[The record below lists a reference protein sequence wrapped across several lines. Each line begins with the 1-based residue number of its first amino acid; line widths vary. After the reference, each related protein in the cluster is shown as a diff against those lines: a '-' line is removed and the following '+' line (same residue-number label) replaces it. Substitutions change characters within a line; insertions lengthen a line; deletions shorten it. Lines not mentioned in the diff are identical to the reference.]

1 MVLGKNDKILFGKYK
16 GKTISEIA
24 EENPGYI
31 VWLDENVKTISID
44 QKIVADCEEISDE
57 ENDYAWMGNEFDW
70 GDRD

>member
-1 MVLGKNDKILFGKYK
+1 
-16 GKTISEIA
+16 
-24 EENPGYI
+24 
-31 VWLDENVKTISID
+31 LDENVKTISID